1 MGGPTPGVGSSAS
14 SAGLIAIVKEIVS
27 LFQSVGG

>member
-1 MGGPTPGVGSSAS
+1 VGSSAS